1 MGVRNLGEM
10 GQNLQKI
17 IKRLLANQNLCKL
30 LYYTDK
36 DPLNGENIP
45 DTTILYGKQITI
57 NPQYNPAEKDYS
69 VVIPMIQHGRR
80 GKNDE
85 FTDILI
91 RIYIYVPQT
100 QWIIK
105 SDNLRPYLILGEL
118 QNSLEDKNIN
128 GLGTINCSDFVLNM
142 VSEQMTSYYIDF
154 NITQFA

>member
-1 MGVRNLGEM
+1 MV
-10 GQNLQKI
+10 
-17 IKRLLANQNLCKL
+17 
-30 LYYTDK
+30 
-36 DPLNGENIP
+36 
-45 DTTILYGKQITI
+45 
-57 NPQYNPAEKDYS
+57 QY
-69 VVIPMIQHGRR
+69 GRR

-142 VSEQMTSYYIDF
+142 VTEQMTSYYIDF